1 MAVYSLDPWGEE
13 RADLRS
19 GIIAATMVNL
29 QRDPR
34 KGKPV
39 SPDAFMPKFGGAPEM
54 APPAAVKDSLLAAFG
69 HMMKKPKPKKEGGAD
84 ER

>member
-1 MAVYSLDPWGEE
+1 MAYYSLDPWGEE

-19 GIIAATMVNL
+19 GIVAATMVNL

-39 SPDAFMPKFGGAPEM
+39 SPDAFMPKFGGPPEM
-54 APPAAVKDSLLAAFG
+54 APPEAVKDSLLAAFG
-69 HMMKKPKPKKEGGAD
+69 HMMKRKPKKESGAN